1 MRKHLNG
8 NPSRTR
14 EPENRAHTHNCKEV
28 HEVGRGHYSHT
39 TLDPRKT
46 MVPRPIGKNLPPE
59 ASESD
64 SMAPN
69 SAGRSP
75 SASARCCLKRTLGT
89 MMALGMLVLL
99 PILGVGA
106 FSGRHRGTP
115 GSGLWASYFGGR
127 QAAGGAGKCLVRA
140 VNCKIFTRVQL
151 VYIVAFESCRELL
164 LLVPVLL
171 AAVYFAEDRE
181 T

>member
-1 MRKHLNG
+1 
-8 NPSRTR
+8 
-14 EPENRAHTHNCKEV
+14 
-28 HEVGRGHYSHT
+28 
-39 TLDPRKT
+39 
-46 MVPRPIGKNLPPE
+46 MVPRPIGKILPPE

-64 SMAPN
+64 GMAPN

-106 FSGRHRGTP
+106 FSGRHGCTS
-115 GSGLWASYFGGR
+115 GNGLWASYFGGR
-127 QAAGGAGKCLVRA
+127 HAAGDTGKCLVRA
-140 VNCKIFTRVQL
+140 VNCKMFTRVQL
-151 VYIVAFESCRELL
+151 VDEVAFESCRELL
-164 LLVPVLL
+164 LYCLL
-171 AAVYFAEDRE
+171 QVCFPEDRV